1 MMTKHILAIFILL
14 MMIGCGGANKL
25 QVEGV
30 ITKHHDDTQEYFLV
44 KDEESQKVY
53 RFAKESEAQLT
64 DKIGHSIKMKAK
76 ILDTNGTDEYVATVA
91 SCTKCHHSVKI
102 YEKSDFK

>member
-1 MMTKHILAIFILL
+1 MKKSIFAIVVLL
-14 MMIGCGGANKL
+14 MIIGCGGTNKL

-30 ITKHHDDTQEYFLV
+30 ITKHHDDREAYFLV

-53 RFAKESEAQLT
+53 RFAKESEAQLVN
-64 DKIGHSIKMKAK
+64 KVGHSIKMKAK
-76 ILDTNGTDEYVATVA
+76 ILDTNSTQEYVATVA

-102 YEKSDFK
+102 TEKSTFHK

>member
-1 MMTKHILAIFILL
+1 MKKHFLVIFILL
-14 MMIGCGGANKL
+14 MLIGCGGTNKL

-30 ITKHHDDTQEYFLV
+30 ITKHHDDREEYFLV
-44 KDEESQKVY
+44 KDKESKKVY
-53 RFAKESEAQLT
+53 RFTKESEAQLNG
-64 DKIGHSIKMKAK
+64 KVGHSIKMKAK
-76 ILDTNGTDEYVATVA
+76 ILDTNSTDEYVATVA

>member
-1 MMTKHILAIFILL
+1 MRKHILAIFILL
-14 MMIGCGGANKL
+14 MMIGCGGTNKL

-30 ITKHHDDTQEYFLV
+30 ITKHHDDREAYFLV

-64 DKIGHSIKMKAK
+64 DRVGHSIKMKAK
-76 ILDTNGTDEYVATVA
+76 ILGTNSTDGYVTTVA
-91 SCTKCHHSVKI
+91 SCTKCHHSVNI
-102 YEKSDFK
+102 YEKSDFHN

>member
-1 MMTKHILAIFILL
+1 MIKRILGIAILL
-14 MMIGCGGANKL
+14 VMIGCGGTNKL

-30 ITKHHDDTQEYFLV
+30 ITKHHDDREDYFLV

-53 RFAKESEAQLT
+53 RFAKESEAQLAG
-64 DKIGHSIKMKAK
+64 KVGHSIKMKAK
-76 ILDTNGTDEYVATVA
+76 ILDTNSTDTYVATVA

-102 YEKSDFK
+102 YEKSSFHK

>member
-1 MMTKHILAIFILL
+1 MRKHILAIFILL
-14 MMIGCGGANKL
+14 MMIGCGGTNKL

-30 ITKHHDDTQEYFLV
+30 ITKHHDDREAYFLV

-64 DKIGHSIKMKAK
+64 DRVGHSIKMKAK
-76 ILDTNGTDEYVATVA
+76 ILDNNSTDGYVATVA
-91 SCTKCHHSVKI
+91 SCTKCHHSVNI
-102 YEKSDFK
+102 YEKSDFHN